1 MATVCG
7 GRTARVH
14 LCPHSETLRPPACA
28 ARGRSG
34 GHGGHSW
41 DRILDDEVAAV
52 ALKGD
57 FGAVR
62 SLLDADHRLVS
73 EQHPR
78 TMRNAIWSEHGSSLD
93 DKTVQVH
100 LVFAHEYVQQRLHDR
115 SAPVTRA
122 ARGGPARHGDQRREW
137 PAPYAV

>member
-7 GRTARVH
+7 GTTAGVH
-14 LCPHSETLRPPACA
+14 LCPHSETPRQQPRQVRVL
-28 ARGRSG
+28 RSG

-100 LVFAHEYVQQRLHDR
+100 LVFAHEYVQQRLHD
-115 SAPVTRA
+115 
-122 ARGGPARHGDQRREW
+122 
-137 PAPYAV
+137 